1 MNKKAL
7 PIGIENFEK
16 IIKEDYYYIDKTLL
30 IKDLIDKKSEV
41 NLITRPRRF
50 GKSLNISMLQY
61 FFENIKKDK
70 SHIFDELKI
79 MSAGERY
86 TSEMNQYPVI
96 KLTLKSAGQSRYA
109 SALKKLKVELIH
121 EFDRHRYLLQSDK
134 IEEEKRILYNNILRR
149 EADDDDYSGC
159 LKFLSECLERHYS
172 RKVIILIDE
181 YDVPLEMAYFNNFY
195 DEMVNFIRSLF
206 ESALKTNDS
215 LYFAVLTGCLRIS
228 KESIFTGLNN
238 LNIISIT
245 SSAYGEYFGFSEEEV
260 GDALTYYQLVNK
272 AEEIK
277 DWYNGYIFGDV
288 NVYNPWSVIKYLFD
302 VLYGKQ
308 KFPVPHWANTS
319 SNNIIQELIYAA
331 GNETKNEVERLI
343 KGETITKPIH
353 EDIVYKEITGSMDNL
368 WNFLFFTGYLKKVS
382 EKQEGLKI
390 YYELKIPNR
399 EVLYIYER
407 KIKEWF
413 ENRIKTSDL
422 SRIYTAII
430 NADAQAF
437 QDELSELLADT
448 ISYFDSH
455 ENFYHGFLLGILAAM
470 NGYIVKSNRESG
482 DGRND
487 IYIMP
492 VSLRKCVVILELK
505 TAESFTDLE
514 RKCDKAL
521 KQIDTNK
528 FERRSLSNIE
538 LMSAEADK
546 GCKYDYDLM
555 QLGYSDVLKYG
566 VAFYR
571 KDCMV
576 KI

>member
-1 MNKKAL
+1 M
-7 PIGIENFEK
+7 
-16 IIKEDYYYIDKTLL
+16 
-30 IKDLIDKKSEV
+30 
-41 NLITRPRRF
+41 
-50 GKSLNISMLQY
+50 
-61 FFENIKKDK
+61 
-70 SHIFDELKI
+70 
-79 MSAGERY
+79 
-86 TSEMNQYPVI
+86 
-96 KLTLKSAGQSRYA
+96 
-109 SALKKLKVELIH
+109 
-121 EFDRHRYLLQSDK
+121 
-134 IEEEKRILYNNILRR
+134 
-149 EADDDDYSGC
+149 
-159 LKFLSECLERHYS
+159 
-172 RKVIILIDE
+172 
-181 YDVPLEMAYFNNFY
+181 
-195 DEMVNFIRSLF
+195 
-206 ESALKTNDS
+206 
-215 LYFAVLTGCLRIS
+215 
-228 KESIFTGLNN
+228 
-238 LNIISIT
+238 
-245 SSAYGEYFGFSEEEV
+245 
-260 GDALTYYQLVNK
+260 
-272 AEEIK
+272 
-277 DWYNGYIFGDV
+277 
-288 NVYNPWSVIKYLFD
+288 
-302 VLYGKQ
+302 
-308 KFPVPHWANTS
+308 
-319 SNNIIQELIYAA
+319 
-331 GNETKNEVERLI
+331 
-343 KGETITKPIH
+343 
-353 EDIVYKEITGSMDNL
+353 
-368 WNFLFFTGYLKKVS
+368 
-382 EKQEGLKI
+382 
-390 YYELKIPNR
+390 
-399 EVLYIYER
+399 LYIYER

-448 ISYFDSH
+448 ISYFDSQ
-455 ENFYHGFLLGILAAM
+455 ENFYHGFLRGILAAM